1 MVQFGKELF
10 LKLKEHKLVRDMLSV
25 CTIELMSDLMT
36 MRDIDLKVKY
46 RHIDSIIGLIYQKQV
61 HARFVTQIGL
71 QNLINGMWLMCF
83 GFWGEDYSNQVRAGV
98 AKIVEIARCDW
109 YDEKR
114 TMEGQRLQA

>member
-46 RHIDSIIGLIYQKQV
+46 RHIDSIIGLIY
-61 HARFVTQIGL
+61 
-71 QNLINGMWLMCF
+71 
-83 GFWGEDYSNQVRAGV
+83 
-98 AKIVEIARCDW
+98 
-109 YDEKR
+109 
-114 TMEGQRLQA
+114 